1 MIKSNDLFNKIDW
14 EKGNGIVPI
23 VVQSEEKEVL
33 TLGYMNKEA
42 LERTLKSRNV
52 FYYSRTKNRIR
63 MKGEISG
70 NFQFLKDI
78 KLDCDNDALLL
89 TVEQIGPACHLG
101 TKSCFSEEVE
111 LPKEEGKIDYSYSV
125 LQELENVIKTRKS
138 NPDEKSYTSFL
149 FKEGKEKIFKKFGE
163 EAVEV
168 LVAENRE
175 RRIYETADMLY
186 HLLVVLSYEDIDFSE
201 ILKELKGRRK

>member
-1 MIKSNDLFNKIDW
+1 MIKSDDLFNKIDW
-14 EKGNGIVPI
+14 EKGNGIIPI
-23 VVQSEEKEVL
+23 VVQNEEKEVL
-33 TLGYMNKEA
+33 TLGYMNKKA
-42 LERTLKSRNV
+42 LENTLKTRNV

-70 NFQFLKDI
+70 NFQFLKNI

-101 TKSCFSEEVE
+101 SKSCFNEDVD
-111 LPKEEGKIDYSYSV
+111 LPEKQETIDYSYSI
-125 LQELENVIKTRKS
+125 LQELENVIKSRKE

-186 HLLVVLSYEDIDFSE
+186 HLLVVLNFEGIEFSE

>member
-1 MIKSNDLFNKIDW
+1 MINSNDFLNKIDW
-14 EKGNGIVPI
+14 EKGNGVVPI
-23 VVQSEEKEVL
+23 IVQNEEKDVL

-42 LERTLKSRNV
+42 LEKTLKTRNV
-52 FYYSRTKNRIR
+52 FYFSRTKGRIR

-78 KLDCDNDALLL
+78 RLDCDNDALLL

-101 TKSCFSEEVE
+101 TQSCFSEKVD
-111 LPKEEGKIDYSYSV
+111 LPEEEGKIDYSYSV
-125 LQELENVIKTRKS
+125 LQELENVIKSRKN

-149 FKEGKEKIFKKFGE
+149 FKEGREKIFKKFGE

-201 ILKELKGRRK
+201 ILKELKRRRK

>member
-1 MIKSNDLFNKIDW
+1 MIKSNDLFNRIDW

-23 VVQSEEKEVL
+23 VVQNEEKDVL

-78 KLDCDNDALLL
+78 RLDCDNDALIL
-89 TVEQIGPACHLG
+89 TVEQIGPACHFG
-101 TKSCFSEEVE
+101 TKSCFTEKVE
-111 LPKEEGKIDYSYSV
+111 LPKEEGKIDYSYSI
-125 LQELENVIKTRKS
+125 LQELENVIKTRKD
-138 NPDEKSYTSFL
+138 NPDEKSNTSFL
-149 FKEGKEKIFKKFGE
+149 FKESKEKIFKKFGE

-186 HLLVVLSYEDIDFSE
+186 QLLVVLSYEGIDFSE

>member
-1 MIKSNDLFNKIDW
+1 MIKSDDLFNKIDW
-14 EKGNGIVPI
+14 EKGNGIIPI
-23 VVQSEEKEVL
+23 VVQNEEKEVL
-33 TLGYMNKEA
+33 TLGYMNKKA
-42 LERTLKSRNV
+42 LENTLKTRNV

-70 NFQFLKDI
+70 NFQFLKNI

-101 TKSCFSEEVE
+101 SKSCFNEDVD
-111 LPKEEGKIDYSYSV
+111 LPKKQETIDYSYSI
-125 LQELENVIKTRKS
+125 LQELENVIKSRKE

-186 HLLVVLSYEDIDFSE
+186 HLLVVLNFEGIEFSE